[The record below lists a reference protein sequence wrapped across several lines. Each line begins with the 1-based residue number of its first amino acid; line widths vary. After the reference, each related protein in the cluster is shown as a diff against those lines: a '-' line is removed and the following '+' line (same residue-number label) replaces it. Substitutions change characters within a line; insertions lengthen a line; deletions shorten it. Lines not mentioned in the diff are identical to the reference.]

1 MSEFRDLDA
10 TAKDLVDLGTKATD
24 EKITGV
30 SQRLKL
36 VEDSITQ
43 MRQAVS
49 KAEARLEGIDA
60 RINNLQSVVARQTV
74 SIEQLTAAVSKETGY
89 KEGLKDGFKVLHWVT
104 GIICAVLGG
113 AVTLLAK
120 YIMSL

>member
-1 MSEFRDLDA
+1 MSEFRDLGA

-74 SIEQLTAAVSKETGY
+74 SIEQLTAAVSVKRH
-89 KEGLKDGFKVLHWVT
+89 KN
-104 GIICAVLGG
+104 
-113 AVTLLAK
+113 
-120 YIMSL
+120 

>member
-1 MSEFRDLDA
+1 MSEFRDLGA

-49 KAEARLEGIDA
+49 
-60 RINNLQSVVARQTV
+60 
-74 SIEQLTAAVSKETGY
+74 
-89 KEGLKDGFKVLHWVT
+89 
-104 GIICAVLGG
+104 
-113 AVTLLAK
+113 
-120 YIMSL
+120 

>member
-1 MSEFRDLDA
+1 MSEFRDLGA

-74 SIEQLTAAVSKETGY
+74 SLNN
-89 KEGLKDGFKVLHWVT
+89 
-104 GIICAVLGG
+104 
-113 AVTLLAK
+113 
-120 YIMSL
+120 